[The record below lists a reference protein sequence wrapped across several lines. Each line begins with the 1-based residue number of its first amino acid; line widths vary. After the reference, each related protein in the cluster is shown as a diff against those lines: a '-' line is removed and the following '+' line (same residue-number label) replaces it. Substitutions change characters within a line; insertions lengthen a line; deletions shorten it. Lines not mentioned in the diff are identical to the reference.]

1 MSTILSRPEYHVWQE
16 WKWNQALGIYR
27 RSPFQ
32 VLPALIGIKPANR
45 ACAPTT
51 TPHELTAMHCVF
63 LCSFYNVPDFYSKQ
77 KIQLFFATM
86 IE

>member
-27 RSPFQ
+27 ESPFQ
-32 VLPALIGIKPANR
+32 VLPTLIGIKPANR